1 MRGDY
6 QCGRRLDGW
15 PPTFDS
21 DYRRGIAQCHSQR
34 DGGFSPRRSREL
46 LVIAGDCGIVA
57 PKIDVVGYSYISP
70 KFIGNDPVL
79 ILPVEA
85 RPMSVEAMMP
95 VEFVTTTQMGE
106 KGQVTVPKRYRDA
119 LKLETG
125 APMAVLRLGAG
136 LLLIPEQARFRQLCD
151 RIAGAG
157 RSRVAAADRS
167 RSRCSSAAFSNAV
180 KAGLAA
186 D

>member
-1 MRGDY
+1 MS
-6 QCGRRLDGW
+6 LAKGW
-15 PPTFDS
+15 RF
-21 DYRRGIAQCHSQR
+21 
-34 DGGFSPRRSREL
+34 FPRRSREL

-57 PKIDVVGYSYISP
+57 PKIDVAGYSYVSP

-79 ILPVEA
+79 ILQVEA
-85 RPMSVEAMMP
+85 RPMSVEEMMP
-95 VEFVTTTQMGE
+95 VEFVTTTKMGE

-151 RIAGAG
+151 RIADIFTSHGVTEAELLASLPEA
-157 RSRVAAADRS
+157 RRRVFERHYPELAKTEKASSRKPRKRKTA
-167 RSRCSSAAFSNAV
+167 
-180 KAGLAA
+180 
-186 D
+186 

>member
-1 MRGDY
+1 
-6 QCGRRLDGW
+6 
-15 PPTFDS
+15 
-21 DYRRGIAQCHSQR
+21 
-34 DGGFSPRRSREL
+34 
-46 LVIAGDCGIVA
+46 
-57 PKIDVVGYSYISP
+57 
-70 KFIGNDPVL
+70 
-79 ILPVEA
+79 
-85 RPMSVEAMMP
+85 MSVEAMMP
-95 VEFVTTTQMGE
+95 VEFMTATQMGE